1 MVVPLRCV
9 MWPLY
14 VATGLQAS
22 QLVLST
28 RTAWVRCPNGE
39 MARRYGI
46 SEKNPAGDYW
56 KKVPGL
62 VNWLTGEWL
71 KGYSGENSVKAH

>member
-1 MVVPLRCV
+1 MKCVTWPLR
-9 MWPLY
+9 
-14 VATGLQAS
+14 AAGLQAS

-71 KGYSGENSVKAH
+71 KRYAGENSVKSQ